1 VRGGTGPNSAPT
13 CPDRAIGHRGDPGDH
28 HPMQAA
34 SGVPSRARARRPRSA
49 ILPVVGLVAAGL
61 AWLAIALVTAWL
73 VFATPLLAGLV
84 SLDARGD
91 GSPVVGSLVL
101 ALALTAPACF
111 AFLGLTRLAGAA
123 GRVMG
128 ARPSLP
134 PVARMAAL
142 LPPGCTVI
150 PAIRLPDGRRIPDV
164 VLGPHGIAFFE
175 RLPPAEASRRVGGRW
190 EVRFA
195 DRSWRP
201 IENPFERAARDGDRL
216 RRHLEAAE
224 RDFVVRVQPAVIG
237 DAAANERG
245 DGCPPVALEEVPGWL
260 AALPVQRGLTP
271 ERQAHVREVL
281 EALA

>member
-1 VRGGTGPNSAPT
+1 
-13 CPDRAIGHRGDPGDH
+13 
-28 HPMQAA
+28 MQAA
-34 SGVPSRARARRPRSA
+34 SGVSSRARARRPRTA
-49 ILPVVGLVAAGL
+49 VLPIVGLAAAGL
-61 AWLAIALVTAWL
+61 AWLTIAGASAWL
-73 VFATPLLAGLV
+73 VFTTPLLARVV
-84 SLDARGD
+84 SLDTRGD
-91 GSPVVGSLVL
+91 GSPVVGAIVL
-101 ALALTAPACF
+101 AVALTAPACF
-111 AFLGLTRLAGAA
+111 AFLGITRLASAA

-134 PVARMAAL
+134 PVAGLASE

-164 VLGPHGIAFFE
+164 VVGPHGVAFFE
-175 RLPPAEASRRVGGRW
+175 RLPPAAATRRVGGRW

-201 IENPFERAARDGDRL
+201 IEDPFQRAARDGDRL
-216 RRHLEAAE
+216 RRYLEAEE
-224 RDFVVRVQPAVIG
+224 RDFVVRVQAAVIG

-245 DGCPPVALEEVPGWL
+245 DGCPVVALEDVPGWL

-271 ERQAHVREVL
+271 DRQAHVRGIL